1 MTDAYRAAGWELQC
15 ISKPVERNDGIY
27 WPAREIAILVEV
39 TDVATQW
46 TRYVEDSLRIAKLH
60 IGDDWPY
67 RVAAVINGHVVA
79 ALAFSSS
86 SRGALPDSSFV
97 KEWSQHIEEPF
108 LVTTAIDHFDSA
120 MSACLALSGDI
131 LQGECIERTTNH
143 KSI

>member
-1 MTDAYRAAGWELQC
+1 MAQSGKKRHRNTVRRAARRCSSLAYKRFREALRAVTDAYRAAGWEVQC

-39 TDVATQW
+39 TDVETQW

-79 ALAFSSS
+79 AL
-86 SRGALPDSSFV
+86 
-97 KEWSQHIEEPF
+97 
-108 LVTTAIDHFDSA
+108 
-120 MSACLALSGDI
+120 
-131 LQGECIERTTNH
+131 
-143 KSI
+143 